1 MNYGIKCEKTVII
14 KTSALEFFQL
24 QTMKSEKR
32 KKEKLENLEL
42 KILYLSIFGLEFEK
56 NIAVFEISIL
66 ECALLQSLLQ
76 K

>member
-1 MNYGIKCEKTVII
+1 
-14 KTSALEFFQL
+14 
-24 QTMKSEKR
+24 MKSEKR

-66 ECALLQSLLQ
+66 KCALLQSLLQ